1 MDRID
6 LFRVFVRVVETV
18 SFTRAADTLGLP
30 RSSVSM
36 AIATLETRLGVRL
49 LHRTTRKVVPT
60 PDGAL
65 FYERCLRVL
74 ADFEEAETLFQQGHK
89 KPSGSLR
96 VDVPLRLGRL
106 VILPALPDF
115 FEQYP
120 DIEMTLG
127 MSDRTVDLVEQNI
140 DCVLRVGPLSDSGL
154 IAHRL
159 GSLKLINVAS
169 PAYLARHGT
178 PQSLDDL
185 AAHWAVHYASPTT
198 GRVES
203 WEVAS
208 GQEVRHCPMRGR
220 LTVNN
225 AEAYIAACLAGL
237 GLIQI
242 PAYDVRGHLAAGEL
256 IEVLEAARAAPLPI
270 TLLYPHRRHLSQRV
284 RVFAAWLEK
293 LLHNTLEEAALGQ
306 ED

>member
-1 MDRID
+1 MDRVE

-30 RSSVSM
+30 RSSVST
-36 AIATLETRLGVRL
+36 AIATLEARVGARL

-74 ADFEEAETLFQQGHK
+74 ADFEEAETLFQQGQQQ
-89 KPSGSLR
+89 PSGSLR

-115 FEQYP
+115 FEQYH
-120 DIEMTLG
+120 DIELTVG
-127 MSDRTVDLVEQNI
+127 MSDRAVDLVEQNI
-140 DCVLRVGPLSDSGL
+140 DCVLRVGALSDSGL

-159 GSLKLINVAS
+159 GVLKLINVAS

-178 PQSLDDL
+178 PQTLEDL
-185 AAHWAVHYASPTT
+185 AGHWAVQYASPTT

-203 WEVAS
+203 WEVVS
-208 GQEVRHCPMRGR
+208 GHEVRTIPLRGR

-237 GLIQI
+237 GMIQI

-256 IEVLEAARAAPLPI
+256 VELMPDDRAAPLPI
-270 TLLYPHRRHLSQRV
+270 SLLYPHRRHLSQRV

-293 LLHNTLEEAALGQ
+293 LLQNTLE
-306 ED
+306 